1 MSTPKKPKGKGTG
14 AQKVITELFKKGT
27 LSKREARNAKNADR
41 NPRVRGTNVRFKI
54 ALI

>member
-14 AQKVITELFKKGT
+14 AQKVITELFKKGK

-41 NPRVRGTNVRFKI
+41 EPRLSGSKAKFIIRLV
-54 ALI
+54 